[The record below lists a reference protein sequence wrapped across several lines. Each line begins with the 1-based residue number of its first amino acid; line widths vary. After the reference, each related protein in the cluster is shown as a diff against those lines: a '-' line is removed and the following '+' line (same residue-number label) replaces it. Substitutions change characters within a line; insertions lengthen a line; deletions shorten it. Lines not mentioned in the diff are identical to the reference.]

1 VTNGIGW
8 DSQKTPKYCVALRLL
23 RGFRRFE
30 IAGGDLGG
38 DREFHPDVIE
48 AAGPKME

>member
-1 VTNGIGW
+1 MGY

-30 IAGGDLGG
+30 ISSGDLGG
-38 DREFHPDVIE
+38 NRKFHPEVIE
-48 AAGPKME
+48 AAGPNME